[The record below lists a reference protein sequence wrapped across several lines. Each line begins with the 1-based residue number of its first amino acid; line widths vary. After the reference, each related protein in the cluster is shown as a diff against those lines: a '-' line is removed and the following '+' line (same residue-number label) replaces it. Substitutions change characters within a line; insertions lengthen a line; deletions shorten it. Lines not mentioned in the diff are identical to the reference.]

1 MPEFERIR
9 DRDLLKRFRAGDR
22 DAFAEVYRLHS
33 GAVFR
38 FALHMTA
45 DESKA
50 GEVMQDVFV
59 WLIHHS
65 ERWDPDRG
73 EFRHFLIGVARMQLK
88 RRRSE
93 ELRWM
98 PLEESALWG
107 EARPGSDAAGEDAHI
122 LRRAIL
128 ALPDR
133 YREVVVL
140 CELEERTYEEAAVII
155 ECSVGT
161 IRSRL
166 HRARALLA
174 RKLTGQGCPV

>member
-1 MPEFERIR
+1 MAEFEHSR
-9 DRDLLKRFRAGDR
+9 DRELARRFRSGDR
-22 DAFAEVYRLHS
+22 DALAEIYRLHS
-33 GAVFR
+33 SAVFR
-38 FALHMTA
+38 FALHMMA
-45 DESKA
+45 DENKA

-59 WLIHHS
+59 WLIHNP

-73 EFRHFLIGVARMQLK
+73 EFRNFLLGVARMKLRHYQ
-88 RRRSE
+88 RE
-93 ELRWM
+93 EQKWM
-98 PLEESALWG
+98 PLEESGLWNDPHTANV
-107 EARPGSDAAGEDAHI
+107 EEDTHA

-140 CELEERTYEEAAVII
+140 CDLEEKTQEEAAAVI

-161 IRSRL
+161 VKSRL

-174 RKLTGQGCPV
+174 RKLVGRGCPA